1 MDKKKISLVSL
12 GHLSCDVNGGALPAV
27 LPFLRT
33 HYDLTYQATGGLM
46 FAYSCLS
53 SIIQP
58 LFGLM
63 ADRLSKPWLIPLG
76 VFLAGIGLAALGFM
90 SSYWAIFAAIGLS
103 GVGAALF
110 HPEGARFANKVSGQ
124 SKGTGMS
131 IFSIGGNAGFVIGP
145 LLATFFLSWF
155 GMPGMAIFGLLATV
169 TASILTLLIMRMA
182 APQAA
187 AAAQRTAQ
195 AAFGNTKSAT
205 NAPPATAPSGESV
218 DGDTAG
224 AADGANTEA
233 ASTADGA
240 AKNGE
245 GDEPQNNWREFS
257 KLTGAI
263 ITRSILFIGFNT
275 FIPLYWVNGFGQ
287 SKAAGAVALT
297 IFCTFGVMSNILGGV
312 LADRHGFRAIVRLGF
327 ALVTPTVLA
336 FSLMPGLYAA
346 YAMLPLLGF
355 VLYVPF
361 SSLVVLGQTYLARN
375 IGFASGVTLGLATS
389 LGGVFAPVLGW
400 VADNHGLP
408 RTFQCLALVALV
420 GTVFAFSLRKCEEKK
435 KPARG

>member
-33 HYDLTYQATGGLM
+33 HYGLSYQATGGLM

-63 ADRLSKPWLIPLG
+63 ADKLSKPWLIPLG
-76 VFLAGIGLAALGFM
+76 VFLAGVGLTAVGFM
-90 SSYWAIFAAIGLS
+90 SSYWAIFAAIGIS

-110 HPEGARFANKVSGQ
+110 HPEGARFANKVSGE

-131 IFSIGGNAGFVIGP
+131 IFSIGGNAGFVVGP
-145 LLATFFLSWF
+145 LLATFFLSMF

-169 TASILTLLIMRMA
+169 MASILLLLIMRMV
-182 APQAA
+182 APEAA
-187 AAAQRTAQ
+187 AAAQRTA
-195 AAFGNTKSAT
+195 
-205 NAPPATAPSGESV
+205 
-218 DGDTAG
+218 
-224 AADGANTEA
+224 EA
-233 ASTADGA
+233 AYGQPKGAENAQSAQTTDGKAKPGEDA
-240 AKNGE
+240 AL
-245 GDEPQNNWREFS
+245 PNNWREFS

-275 FIPLYWVNGFGQ
+275 FIPLYWVSGFGQ

-297 IFCTFGVMSNILGGV
+297 VFSTFGVMSNILGGV
-312 LADRHGFRAIVRLGF
+312 LADKYGFRAIVRLAF
-327 ALVTPTVLA
+327 ALVTPVVLA
-336 FSLMPGLYAA
+336 FSLMPNLYAA

-408 RTFQCLALVALV
+408 RTFQCLAVVALV
-420 GTVFAFSLRKCEEKK
+420 GTIFAFTLRKYEEKK
-435 KPARG
+435 KTGHSA

>member
-33 HYDLTYQATGGLM
+33 HYGLSYQATGGLM

-58 LFGLM
+58 IFGLM

-76 VFLAGIGLAALGFM
+76 VFLAGVGLTAVGFM
-90 SSYWAIFAAIGLS
+90 SSYWAIFAAIGVS

-110 HPEGARFANKVSGQ
+110 HPEGARFANKVSGE

-131 IFSIGGNAGFVIGP
+131 IFSIGGNAGFVVGP
-145 LLATFFLSWF
+145 LLATFFLSMF

-169 TASILTLLIMRMA
+169 MASILLLLIMRMV
-182 APQAA
+182 APEAA
-187 AAAQRTAQ
+187 AAAQRTAE
-195 AAFGNTKSAT
+195 AAYGQPKGAANAAGGKAKSD
-205 NAPPATAPSGESV
+205 E
-218 DGDTAG
+218 DTAL
-224 AADGANTEA
+224 
-233 ASTADGA
+233 
-240 AKNGE
+240 
-245 GDEPQNNWREFS
+245 PNNWREFS

-275 FIPLYWVNGFGQ
+275 FIPLYWVSGFGQ

-297 IFCTFGVMSNILGGV
+297 VFCTFGVLSNILGGV
-312 LADRHGFRAIVRLGF
+312 LADKYGFRAIVRLAF
-327 ALVTPTVLA
+327 ALVTPVVLA
-336 FSLMPGLYAA
+336 FSLMPNLYAA

-408 RTFQCLALVALV
+408 RTFQCLAAVALV
-420 GTVFAFSLRKCEEKK
+420 GTIFAFTLRKIEEKK
-435 KPARG
+435 KAGAAA

>member
-12 GHLSCDVNGGALPAV
+12 GHLSCDINGGALPAV
-27 LPFLRT
+27 LPFVRT
-33 HYDLTYQATGGLM
+33 HYGLTYQATGGLM

-58 LFGLM
+58 IFGLM

-76 VFLAGIGLAALGFM
+76 IFLAGLGLTAVGFM
-90 SSYWAIFAAIGLS
+90 SSYWAIFAAIGVS

-145 LLATFFLSWF
+145 LLATLFLSWF
-155 GMPGMAIFGLLATV
+155 GMPGMAVFGLLATV
-169 TASILTLLIMRMA
+169 TASILTLLIMRMV
-182 APQAA
+182 APEAA

-195 AAFGNTKSAT
+195 AAYGNTRKVTGMPPA
-205 NAPPATAPSGESV
+205 NAPSEVPGAVSGNMPGESAK
-218 DGDTAG
+218 DSDA
-224 AADGANTEA
+224 EA
-233 ASTADGA
+233 
-240 AKNGE
+240 
-245 GDEPQNNWREFS
+245 PQNNWHEFS

-297 IFCTFGVMSNILGGV
+297 IFSTFGVMSNILGGV
-312 LADRHGFRAIVRLGF
+312 LADKYGFRAIVRMGF
-327 ALVTPTVLA
+327 ALVTPVVLA
-336 FSLMPGLYAA
+336 FSLMPNLYAA
-346 YAMLPLLGF
+346 YAVLPLLGF

-420 GTVFAFSLRKCEEKK
+420 GTVFAFSLRKYEEKK
-435 KPARG
+435 KSAKA

>member
-12 GHLSCDVNGGALPAV
+12 GHLSCDINGGALPAV

-33 HYDLTYQATGGLM
+33 HYGLTYQATGGLM

-58 LFGLM
+58 IFGLM

-76 VFLAGIGLAALGFM
+76 ILLAGLGLTAVGFM
-90 SSYWAIFAAIGLS
+90 SSYWAIFAAIGVS

-131 IFSIGGNAGFVIGP
+131 IFSIGGNAGFVVGP

-169 TASILTLLIMRMA
+169 TASILTLLIMRMV
-182 APQAA
+182 APEAT

-195 AAFGNTKSAT
+195 AAYGNTPVATGTPSADV
-205 NAPPATAPSGESV
+205 PAAVSG
-218 DGDTAG
+218 
-224 AADGANTEA
+224 DGAKD
-233 ASTADGA
+233 SDADA
-240 AKNGE
+240 PK
-245 GDEPQNNWREFS
+245 NNWREFS

-297 IFCTFGVMSNILGGV
+297 IFSTFGVMSNILGGV
-312 LADRHGFRAIVRLGF
+312 LADKYGFRAIVRLGF
-327 ALVTPTVLA
+327 ALVTPVVLA
-336 FSLMPGLYAA
+336 FSLMPSLYAA

-408 RTFQCLALVALV
+408 RTFQCLALAALV
-420 GTVFAFSLRKCEEKK
+420 GTLFAFSLRKYEAKK
-435 KPARG
+435 KPAKA

>member
-12 GHLSCDVNGGALPAV
+12 GHLSCDVNGGALPAI

-33 HYDLTYQATGGLM
+33 HYGLTYQATGGLM

-76 VFLAGIGLAALGFM
+76 VFLAGMGLAAVGFM

-110 HPEGARFANKVSGQ
+110 HPEGARFANKVSGK

-145 LLATFFLSWF
+145 LLATFFLSWL
-155 GMPGMAIFGLLATV
+155 GMPGTFIFGLLATV
-169 TASILTLLIMRMA
+169 MASILLLLIMRMV
-182 APQAA
+182 APEAA
-187 AAAQRTAQ
+187 AAAQRTAE
-195 AAFGNTKSAT
+195 AAYGTQQ
-205 NAPPATAPSGESV
+205 
-218 DGDTAG
+218 AG
-224 AADGANTEA
+224 AQGKGVQARRGGMPVADAGTEEA
-233 ASTADGA
+233 
-240 AKNGE
+240 
-245 GDEPQNNWREFS
+245 PQNNWHEFS

-263 ITRSILFIGFNT
+263 IARSVLFVGFNT

-287 SKAAGAVALT
+287 SKTAGAIALT
-297 IFCTFGVMSNILGGV
+297 IFCTFGVASNILGGV
-312 LADRHGFRAIVRLGF
+312 LADRHGFRAIVRMGF
-327 ALVTPTVLA
+327 ALMTPAVLA
-336 FSLMPGLYAA
+336 FGLLPNLYAA
-346 YAMLPLLGF
+346 YALLPLLGF
-355 VLYVPF
+355 VLYAPF

-389 LGGVFAPVLGW
+389 LGGVFAPLLGW
-400 VADNHGLP
+400 IADNHGLP
-408 RTFQCLALVALV
+408 RTFQCLAVVAFI
-420 GTVFAFSLRKCEEKK
+420 GTVFAFALREYTAKT
-435 KPARG
+435 PARA

>member
-12 GHLSCDVNGGALPAV
+12 GHLSCDVNGGALPAI

-33 HYDLTYQATGGLM
+33 HYGLTYQATGGLM

-76 VFLAGIGLAALGFM
+76 VFLAGIGLAAVGFM

-155 GMPGMAIFGLLATV
+155 GMPGTAVFGLLATV
-169 TASILTLLIMRMA
+169 MASILTLLIMRMV
-182 APQAA
+182 APEAA

-195 AAFGNTKSAT
+195 AAYGNSNSAT
-205 NAPPATAPSGESV
+205 GMPSAMLPADEAAARSGEAPAKEFA
-218 DGDTAG
+218 AG
-224 AADGANTEA
+224 AADGAA
-233 ASTADGA
+233 LDVKDDASDVL
-240 AKNGE
+240 K
-245 GDEPQNNWREFS
+245 NNWREFS

-263 ITRSILFIGFNT
+263 IARSILFIGFNT

-287 SKAAGAVALT
+287 SRAAGAVALT
-297 IFCTFGVMSNILGGV
+297 VFCTFGVMSNILGGV
-312 LADRHGFRAIVRLGF
+312 LADRYGFRAIVRLGF
-327 ALVTPTVLA
+327 ALVTPVVLA
-336 FSLMPGLYAA
+336 FSLMPSLYAA

-355 VLYVPF
+355 VLYAPF

-420 GTVFAFSLRKCEEKK
+420 GTVFAFSLRKYEEKK
-435 KPARG
+435 KPAKA

>member
-33 HYDLTYQATGGLM
+33 HYGLTYQATGGLM

-76 VFLAGIGLAALGFM
+76 VFLAGIGLTAVGFM
-90 SSYWAIFAAIGLS
+90 SSYWAIFAAIGVS

-110 HPEGARFANKVSGQ
+110 HPEGARFANKVSGD

-131 IFSIGGNAGFVIGP
+131 IFSIGGNAGFVVGP
-145 LLATFFLSWF
+145 LLATFFLSMF

-169 TASILTLLIMRMA
+169 MASILLLLIMRMV
-182 APQAA
+182 APEAA
-187 AAAQRTAQ
+187 AAAQRTAE
-195 AAFGNTKSAT
+195 AAYGQPKGAANAAGGKAT
-205 NAPPATAPSGESV
+205 SGE
-218 DGDTAG
+218 D
-224 AADGANTEA
+224 AAL
-233 ASTADGA
+233 
-240 AKNGE
+240 
-245 GDEPQNNWREFS
+245 QNDWHEFS

-275 FIPLYWVNGFGQ
+275 FIPLYWVSGFGQ

-297 IFCTFGVMSNILGGV
+297 VFCTFGVLSNILGGV
-312 LADRHGFRAIVRLGF
+312 LADKYGFRAIVRLAF
-327 ALVTPTVLA
+327 ALVTPVVLA
-336 FSLMPGLYAA
+336 FSLMPNLYAA

-408 RTFQCLALVALV
+408 RTFQCLAVVALV
-420 GTVFAFSLRKCEEKK
+420 GSIFAFTLRKTEEKK
-435 KPARG
+435 KSGAAA

>member
-33 HYDLTYQATGGLM
+33 HYGLSYQATGGLM

-63 ADRLSKPWLIPLG
+63 ADKLSKPWLIPLG
-76 VFLAGIGLAALGFM
+76 VLLAGVGLTAVGFM
-90 SSYWAIFAAIGLS
+90 SSYWAIFAAIGVS

-110 HPEGARFANKVSGQ
+110 HPEGARFANKVSGE

-131 IFSIGGNAGFVIGP
+131 IFSIGGNAGFVVGP
-145 LLATFFLSWF
+145 LLATFFLSMF

-169 TASILTLLIMRMA
+169 MASILLLLIMRMV
-182 APQAA
+182 APEAA
-187 AAAQRTAQ
+187 AAAQRTA
-195 AAFGNTKSAT
+195 
-205 NAPPATAPSGESV
+205 
-218 DGDTAG
+218 
-224 AADGANTEA
+224 EA
-233 ASTADGA
+233 AYGQPKGAKDAQPAQTTDGKAKPGEDA
-240 AKNGE
+240 AL
-245 GDEPQNNWREFS
+245 PNNWREFS

-275 FIPLYWVNGFGQ
+275 FIPLYWVSGFGQ

-297 IFCTFGVMSNILGGV
+297 VFCTFGVMSNILGGV
-312 LADRHGFRAIVRLGF
+312 LADKYGFRAIVRLAF
-327 ALVTPTVLA
+327 ALVTPVVLA
-336 FSLMPGLYAA
+336 FSLMPNLYAA

-400 VADNHGLP
+400 VADNYGLP
-408 RTFQCLALVALV
+408 RTFQCLAVVALV
-420 GTVFAFSLRKCEEKK
+420 GAIFAFTLRKTEEKK
-435 KPARG
+435 KARTAA

>member
-12 GHLSCDVNGGALPAV
+12 GHLSCDVNGGALPAI

-33 HYDLTYQATGGLM
+33 HYGLTYQATGGLM

-76 VFLAGIGLAALGFM
+76 VFLAGMGLAAVGFM

-110 HPEGARFANKVSGQ
+110 HPEGARFANKVSGK

-145 LLATFFLSWF
+145 LLATFFLSWL
-155 GMPGMAIFGLLATV
+155 GMPGTFIFGLLATV
-169 TASILTLLIMRMA
+169 MASILLLLIMRMV
-182 APQAA
+182 APEAA
-187 AAAQRTAQ
+187 AAAQRTATAAYGAQQ
-195 AAFGNTKSAT
+195 AGTQGKDASGQPGGAT
-205 NAPPATAPSGESV
+205 PDAEGGE
-218 DGDTAG
+218 A
-224 AADGANTEA
+224 
-233 ASTADGA
+233 
-240 AKNGE
+240 
-245 GDEPQNNWREFS
+245 PQNNWHEFS

-263 ITRSILFIGFNT
+263 IARSILFVGFNT

-287 SKAAGAVALT
+287 SKTAGAVALT
-297 IFCTFGVMSNILGGV
+297 IFCTFGVASNILGGV
-312 LADRHGFRAIVRLGF
+312 LADRHGFRVIVRLGF
-327 ALVTPTVLA
+327 ALMTPAVLA
-336 FSLMPGLYAA
+336 FGLLPNLYAA
-346 YAMLPLLGF
+346 YALLPLLGF
-355 VLYVPF
+355 VLYAPF

-375 IGFASGVTLGLATS
+375 IGFASGITLGLATS
-389 LGGVFAPVLGW
+389 LGGIFAPLLGW
-400 VADNHGLP
+400 IADNHGLP
-408 RTFQCLALVALV
+408 RTFQCLAVVALI
-420 GTVFAFSLRKCEEKK
+420 GTVFAFALREHAAKA
-435 KPARG
+435 PAKTARA

>member
-12 GHLSCDVNGGALPAV
+12 GHLSCDVNGGALPAI

-33 HYDLTYQATGGLM
+33 HYGLTYQATGGLM

-76 VFLAGIGLAALGFM
+76 VFLAGMGLAAVGFM

-110 HPEGARFANKVSGQ
+110 HPEGARFANKVSGK

-145 LLATFFLSWF
+145 LLATFFLSWL
-155 GMPGMAIFGLLATV
+155 GMPGTFIFGLLATV
-169 TASILTLLIMRMA
+169 MATILLLLIMRMV
-182 APQAA
+182 APEAA
-187 AAAQRTAQ
+187 AAAQRTAAAAYGAQQ
-195 AAFGNTKSAT
+195 AGTQGKDA
-205 NAPPATAPSGESV
+205 SGQPGGTTPDAE
-218 DGDTAG
+218 GG
-224 AADGANTEA
+224 EA
-233 ASTADGA
+233 
-240 AKNGE
+240 
-245 GDEPQNNWREFS
+245 PQNNWHEFS

-263 ITRSILFIGFNT
+263 IARSILFVGFNT

-287 SKAAGAVALT
+287 SKTAGAVALT
-297 IFCTFGVMSNILGGV
+297 IFCTFGVASNILGGV
-312 LADRHGFRAIVRLGF
+312 LADRHGFRVIVRLGF
-327 ALVTPTVLA
+327 ALMTPAVLA
-336 FSLMPGLYAA
+336 FGLLPNLYAA
-346 YAMLPLLGF
+346 YALLPLLGF
-355 VLYVPF
+355 VLYAPF

-375 IGFASGVTLGLATS
+375 IGFASGITLGLATS
-389 LGGVFAPVLGW
+389 LGGIFAPLLGW
-400 VADNHGLP
+400 IADNHGLP
-408 RTFQCLALVALV
+408 RTFQCLAVVALI
-420 GTVFAFSLRKCEEKK
+420 GTVFAFALREHAAKA
-435 KPARG
+435 PAKTARA

>member
-12 GHLSCDVNGGALPAV
+12 GHLSCDVNGGALPAI

-33 HYDLTYQATGGLM
+33 HYGLTYQATGGLM

-76 VFLAGIGLAALGFM
+76 VFLAGMGLAAVGFM

-110 HPEGARFANKVSGQ
+110 HPEGARFANKVSGK

-145 LLATFFLSWF
+145 LLATFFLSWL
-155 GMPGMAIFGLLATV
+155 GMPGTFIFGLLATV
-169 TASILTLLIMRMA
+169 MASILLLLIMRMV
-182 APQAA
+182 APEAA
-187 AAAQRTAQ
+187 AAAQRTATAAYGAPQ
-195 AAFGNTKSAT
+195 AGTQGKDT
-205 NAPPATAPSGESV
+205 SGQPGGTTPDAE
-218 DGDTAG
+218 GG
-224 AADGANTEA
+224 EA
-233 ASTADGA
+233 
-240 AKNGE
+240 
-245 GDEPQNNWREFS
+245 PQNNWHEFS

-263 ITRSILFIGFNT
+263 IARSILFVGFNT

-287 SKAAGAVALT
+287 SKTAGAVALT
-297 IFCTFGVMSNILGGV
+297 IFCTFGVASNILGGV
-312 LADRHGFRAIVRLGF
+312 LADRHGFRVIVRLGF
-327 ALVTPTVLA
+327 ALMTPAVLA
-336 FSLMPGLYAA
+336 FGLLPNLYAA
-346 YAMLPLLGF
+346 YALLPLLGF
-355 VLYVPF
+355 VLYAPF

-375 IGFASGVTLGLATS
+375 IGFASGITLGLATS
-389 LGGVFAPVLGW
+389 LGGIFAPLLGW
-400 VADNHGLP
+400 IADNHGLP
-408 RTFQCLALVALV
+408 RTFQCLAVVALI
-420 GTVFAFSLRKCEEKK
+420 GTVFAFALREHAAKA
-435 KPARG
+435 PAKTARA

>member
-33 HYDLTYQATGGLM
+33 HYGLTYQATGGLM

-58 LFGLM
+58 IFGLM

-76 VFLAGIGLAALGFM
+76 VFLAGLGLTAVGFM
-90 SSYWAIFAAIGLS
+90 SSYWAIFAAIGVS

-169 TASILTLLIMRMA
+169 TASILTLLIMRMV
-182 APQAA
+182 APEAA

-195 AAFGNTKSAT
+195 AAYGNTPGAT
-205 NAPPATAPSGESV
+205 GTPPADVSAEVPG
-218 DGDTAG
+218 DGVKNND
-224 AADGANTEA
+224 ADA
-233 ASTADGA
+233 
-240 AKNGE
+240 
-245 GDEPQNNWREFS
+245 PQNNWREFS

-297 IFCTFGVMSNILGGV
+297 IFSTFGVMSNILGGV
-312 LADRHGFRAIVRLGF
+312 LADKYGFRAIVRLGF
-327 ALVTPTVLA
+327 ALVTPVVLA
-336 FSLMPGLYAA
+336 FSLMPNLYAA

-408 RTFQCLALVALV
+408 RTFQCLALVALA
-420 GTVFAFSLRKCEEKK
+420 GTVFAFSLRKYEEKK
-435 KPARG
+435 KTAKA

>member
-33 HYDLTYQATGGLM
+33 HYGLSYQATGGLM

-63 ADRLSKPWLIPLG
+63 ADKLSKPWLIPLG
-76 VFLAGIGLAALGFM
+76 VFLAGVGLTAVGFM
-90 SSYWAIFAAIGLS
+90 SSYWAIFAAIGVS

-110 HPEGARFANKVSGQ
+110 HPEGARFANKVSGE

-131 IFSIGGNAGFVIGP
+131 IFSIGGNAGFVVGP
-145 LLATFFLSWF
+145 LLATFFLSMF

-169 TASILTLLIMRMA
+169 MASILLLLIMRMV
-182 APQAA
+182 APEAA
-187 AAAQRTAQ
+187 AAAQRTAE
-195 AAFGNTKSAT
+195 AAYGQPKGAENAQSAQT
-205 NAPPATAPSGESV
+205 TDGKAKPAE
-218 DGDTAG
+218 DTAL
-224 AADGANTEA
+224 
-233 ASTADGA
+233 
-240 AKNGE
+240 
-245 GDEPQNNWREFS
+245 PNNWREFS

-275 FIPLYWVNGFGQ
+275 FIPLYWVSGFGQ

-297 IFCTFGVMSNILGGV
+297 VFSTFGVMSNILGGV
-312 LADRHGFRAIVRLGF
+312 LADKYGFRAIVRLAF
-327 ALVTPTVLA
+327 ALVTPVVLA
-336 FSLMPGLYAA
+336 FSLMPNLYAA

-408 RTFQCLALVALV
+408 RTFQCLAVVALV
-420 GTVFAFSLRKCEEKK
+420 GTIFAFTLRKYEEKK
-435 KPARG
+435 KTGHSS

>member
-33 HYDLTYQATGGLM
+33 HYGLTYQATGGLM

-58 LFGLM
+58 IFGLM

-76 VFLAGIGLAALGFM
+76 VFLAGLGLTAVGFM
-90 SSYWAIFAAIGLS
+90 SSYWAIFAAIGVS

-169 TASILTLLIMRMA
+169 TASILTLLIMRMV
-182 APQAA
+182 APEAA

-195 AAFGNTKSAT
+195 AAYGNTPGATGTPHADVSAEV
-205 NAPPATAPSGESV
+205 PG
-218 DGDTAG
+218 DGVKNND
-224 AADGANTEA
+224 ADA
-233 ASTADGA
+233 
-240 AKNGE
+240 
-245 GDEPQNNWREFS
+245 PQNNWREFS

-297 IFCTFGVMSNILGGV
+297 IFSTFGVMSNILGGV
-312 LADRHGFRAIVRLGF
+312 LADKYGFRAIVRLGF
-327 ALVTPTVLA
+327 ALVTPVVLA
-336 FSLMPGLYAA
+336 FSLMPNLYAA

-408 RTFQCLALVALV
+408 RTFQCLALVALA
-420 GTVFAFSLRKCEEKK
+420 GTVFAFSLRKYEEKK
-435 KPARG
+435 KAAKA

>member
-12 GHLSCDVNGGALPAV
+12 GHLSCDVNSGALPAA

-33 HYDLTYQATGGLM
+33 HYGLTYQATGGLM
-46 FAYSCLS
+46 FAYSCFS

-76 VFLAGIGLAALGFM
+76 VFLAGIGLTAVGFM
-90 SSYWAIFAAIGLS
+90 SSYWAIFAAIGVS

-110 HPEGARFANKVSGQ
+110 HPEGARFANKVSGE

-131 IFSIGGNAGFVIGP
+131 IFSIGGNAGFVVGP
-145 LLATFFLSWF
+145 LLATFFLSMF

-169 TASILTLLIMRMA
+169 MASILLLLIMRMV
-182 APQAA
+182 APEAA

-195 AAFGNTKSAT
+195 AAYGQPKDVEKAQ
-205 NAPPATAPSGESV
+205 PA
-218 DGDTAG
+218 
-224 AADGANTEA
+224 EA
-233 ASTADGA
+233 AGSTEKPADDA
-240 AKNGE
+240 AL
-245 GDEPQNNWREFS
+245 QNNWREFS

-263 ITRSILFIGFNT
+263 ITRSVLFVGFNT
-275 FIPLYWVNGFGQ
+275 FIPLYWVSSFGQ
-287 SKAAGAVALT
+287 SKAAAAVALT
-297 IFCTFGVMSNILGGV
+297 IFCTFGVLSNILGGV
-312 LADRHGFRAIVRLGF
+312 LADKYGFRAIVRLAF
-327 ALVTPTVLA
+327 ALVTPVVLA
-336 FSLMPGLYAA
+336 FSLMPNLYAA

-361 SSLVVLGQTYLARN
+361 SSLVVLGQTYLAKN

-408 RTFQCLALVALV
+408 RTFQCLVVVALV
-420 GTVFAFSLRKCEEKK
+420 GTIFAFTLRKYEEGKK
-435 KPARG
+435 TGKKA

>member
-33 HYDLTYQATGGLM
+33 HYGLTYQATGGLM

-58 LFGLM
+58 IFCLM

-76 VFLAGIGLAALGFM
+76 VFLAGLGLTAVGFM
-90 SSYWAIFAAIGLS
+90 SSYWAIFAAIGVR

-169 TASILTLLIMRMA
+169 TASILTLLIMRMV
-182 APQAA
+182 APEAA

-195 AAFGNTKSAT
+195 AAYGNTPGAT
-205 NAPPATAPSGESV
+205 GTPPADVSAEVSG
-218 DGDTAG
+218 DGVKNND
-224 AADGANTEA
+224 ADA
-233 ASTADGA
+233 
-240 AKNGE
+240 
-245 GDEPQNNWREFS
+245 PQNNWREFS

-297 IFCTFGVMSNILGGV
+297 IFSTFGVMSNILGGV
-312 LADRHGFRAIVRLGF
+312 LADKYGFRAIVRLGF
-327 ALVTPTVLA
+327 ALVTPVVLA
-336 FSLMPGLYAA
+336 FSLMPNLYAA

-408 RTFQCLALVALV
+408 RTFQCLALVALA
-420 GTVFAFSLRKCEEKK
+420 GTVFAFSLRKYEEKK
-435 KPARG
+435 KAAKA

>member
-12 GHLSCDVNGGALPAV
+12 GHLSCDVNGGALPAI

-33 HYDLTYQATGGLM
+33 HYGLTYQATGGLM

-76 VFLAGIGLAALGFM
+76 VFLAGMGLAAVGFM

-110 HPEGARFANKVSGQ
+110 HPEGARFANKVSGK

-145 LLATFFLSWF
+145 LLATFFLSWL
-155 GMPGMAIFGLLATV
+155 GMPGTFIFGLLATV
-169 TASILTLLIMRMA
+169 MASILLLLIMRMV
-182 APQAA
+182 APEAA
-187 AAAQRTAQ
+187 AAAQRTAAAAYGAQQ
-195 AAFGNTKSAT
+195 AGTQGKDA
-205 NAPPATAPSGESV
+205 SGQPGGTTPDAE
-218 DGDTAG
+218 GG
-224 AADGANTEA
+224 EA
-233 ASTADGA
+233 
-240 AKNGE
+240 
-245 GDEPQNNWREFS
+245 PQNNWHEFS

-263 ITRSILFIGFNT
+263 IARSILFVGFNT

-287 SKAAGAVALT
+287 SKTAGAVALT
-297 IFCTFGVMSNILGGV
+297 IFCTFGVASNILGGV
-312 LADRHGFRAIVRLGF
+312 LADRHGFRVIVRLGF
-327 ALVTPTVLA
+327 ALMTPAVLA
-336 FSLMPGLYAA
+336 FGLLPNLYAA
-346 YAMLPLLGF
+346 YALLPLLGF
-355 VLYVPF
+355 VLYAPF

-375 IGFASGVTLGLATS
+375 IGFASGITLGLATS
-389 LGGVFAPVLGW
+389 LGGIFAPLLGW
-400 VADNHGLP
+400 IADNHGLP
-408 RTFQCLALVALV
+408 RTFQCLAVVALI
-420 GTVFAFSLRKCEEKK
+420 GTVFAFALREHAAKA
-435 KPARG
+435 PAKTARA

>member
-33 HYDLTYQATGGLM
+33 HYGLSYQATGGLM

-76 VFLAGIGLAALGFM
+76 VFLAGIGLTAVGFM
-90 SSYWAIFAAIGLS
+90 SSYWAIFAAIGVS

-110 HPEGARFANKVSGQ
+110 HPEGARFANKVSGD

-131 IFSIGGNAGFVIGP
+131 ILSIGGNAGFVVGP
-145 LLATFFLSWF
+145 LLATFFLTMF
-155 GMPGMAIFGLLATV
+155 GMPGMAIFGLLGTV
-169 TASILTLLIMRMA
+169 MASILLLLIMRMV
-182 APQAA
+182 APEAA
-187 AAAQRTAQ
+187 AAAQRTAE
-195 AAFGNTKSAT
+195 AAYGQPK
-205 NAPPATAPSGESV
+205 NAANVAGDKANSGE
-218 DGDTAG
+218 D
-224 AADGANTEA
+224 AAL
-233 ASTADGA
+233 
-240 AKNGE
+240 
-245 GDEPQNNWREFS
+245 QNNWHEFS

-275 FIPLYWVNGFGQ
+275 FIPLYWVSGFGQ

-297 IFCTFGVMSNILGGV
+297 VFCTFGVLSNILGGV
-312 LADRHGFRAIVRLGF
+312 LADKYGFRAIVRLAF
-327 ALVTPTVLA
+327 ALVTPVVLA
-336 FSLMPGLYAA
+336 FSLMPNLYAA

-400 VADNHGLP
+400 IADNYGLP

-420 GTVFAFSLRKCEEKK
+420 GTIFAFTLRKTEEKK
-435 KPARG
+435 KAGKTA

>member
-33 HYDLTYQATGGLM
+33 HYGLSYQATGGLM

-76 VFLAGIGLAALGFM
+76 VFLAGIGLTAVGFM
-90 SSYWAIFAAIGLS
+90 SSYWAIFAAIGVS

-110 HPEGARFANKVSGQ
+110 HPEGARFANKVSGD

-131 IFSIGGNAGFVIGP
+131 IFSIGGNAGFVVGP
-145 LLATFFLSWF
+145 LLATFFLSMF

-169 TASILTLLIMRMA
+169 MASILLLLIMRMV
-182 APQAA
+182 APEAA
-187 AAAQRTAQ
+187 AAAQRTAE
-195 AAFGNTKSAT
+195 AAYGQPKGAANAAGGKAT
-205 NAPPATAPSGESV
+205 SGEDV
-218 DGDTAG
+218 AL
-224 AADGANTEA
+224 
-233 ASTADGA
+233 
-240 AKNGE
+240 
-245 GDEPQNNWREFS
+245 QNDWHEFS

-275 FIPLYWVNGFGQ
+275 FIPLYWVSGFGQ
-287 SKAAGAVALT
+287 SKAAGAIALT
-297 IFCTFGVMSNILGGV
+297 VFCTFGVLSNILGGV
-312 LADRHGFRAIVRLGF
+312 LADKYGFRAIVRLAF
-327 ALVTPTVLA
+327 ALVTPVVLA
-336 FSLMPGLYAA
+336 FSLMPNLYAA

-408 RTFQCLALVALV
+408 RTFQCLAVVALV
-420 GTVFAFSLRKCEEKK
+420 GSIFAFTLRKTEEKK
-435 KPARG
+435 KSGAAA

>member
-12 GHLSCDVNGGALPAV
+12 GHLSCDVNGGALPAI

-33 HYDLTYQATGGLM
+33 HYGLTYQATGGLM

-76 VFLAGIGLAALGFM
+76 VFLAGMGLAAVGFM

-110 HPEGARFANKVSGQ
+110 HPEGARFANKVSGK

-145 LLATFFLSWF
+145 LLATFFLSWL
-155 GMPGMAIFGLLATV
+155 GMPGTFIFGLLATV
-169 TASILTLLIMRMA
+169 MASILLLLIMRMV
-182 APQAA
+182 APEAA
-187 AAAQRTAQ
+187 AAVQRTAE
-195 AAFGNTKSAT
+195 AAYGTQQ
-205 NAPPATAPSGESV
+205 
-218 DGDTAG
+218 AG
-224 AADGANTEA
+224 AQGKGVQVRRGGMPVADAGTEEA
-233 ASTADGA
+233 
-240 AKNGE
+240 
-245 GDEPQNNWREFS
+245 PQNNWHEFS

-263 ITRSILFIGFNT
+263 IARSVLFVGFNT

-287 SKAAGAVALT
+287 SKTAGAIALT
-297 IFCTFGVMSNILGGV
+297 IFCTFGVASNILGGV
-312 LADRHGFRAIVRLGF
+312 LADRHGFRAIVRMGF
-327 ALVTPTVLA
+327 ALMTPAVLA
-336 FSLMPGLYAA
+336 FGLLPILYAA
-346 YAMLPLLGF
+346 YALLPLLGF
-355 VLYVPF
+355 VLYAPF

-389 LGGVFAPVLGW
+389 LGGVFAPLLGW
-400 VADNHGLP
+400 IADNHGLP
-408 RTFQCLALVALV
+408 RTFQCLAVVAFI
-420 GTVFAFSLRKCEEKK
+420 GTVFAFALREYTAKT
-435 KPARG
+435 PARA

>member
-12 GHLSCDVNGGALPAV
+12 GHLSCDVNGGALPAI

-33 HYDLTYQATGGLM
+33 HYGLTYQATGGLM

-76 VFLAGIGLAALGFM
+76 VFLAGMGLAAVGFM

-110 HPEGARFANKVSGQ
+110 HPEGARFANKVSGK

-145 LLATFFLSWF
+145 LLATFFLSWL
-155 GMPGMAIFGLLATV
+155 GMPGTFIFGLLATV
-169 TASILTLLIMRMA
+169 MASILLLLIMRMV
-182 APQAA
+182 APEAA
-187 AAAQRTAQ
+187 AAAQRTATAAYGAPQ
-195 AAFGNTKSAT
+195 AGTQGKDA
-205 NAPPATAPSGESV
+205 SGQPGGTTPDAE
-218 DGDTAG
+218 GG
-224 AADGANTEA
+224 EA
-233 ASTADGA
+233 
-240 AKNGE
+240 
-245 GDEPQNNWREFS
+245 PQNNWHEFS

-263 ITRSILFIGFNT
+263 IARSILFVGFNT

-287 SKAAGAVALT
+287 SKTAGAVALT
-297 IFCTFGVMSNILGGV
+297 IFCTFGVASNILGGV
-312 LADRHGFRAIVRLGF
+312 LADRHGFRVIVRLGF
-327 ALVTPTVLA
+327 ALMTPAVLA
-336 FSLMPGLYAA
+336 FGLLPNLYAA
-346 YAMLPLLGF
+346 YALLPLLGF
-355 VLYVPF
+355 VLYAPF

-375 IGFASGVTLGLATS
+375 IGFASGITLGLATS
-389 LGGVFAPVLGW
+389 LGGVFAPLLGW
-400 VADNHGLP
+400 IADNHGLP
-408 RTFQCLALVALV
+408 RTFQCLAVVALI
-420 GTVFAFSLRKCEEKK
+420 GTVFAFALRDHMAKV
-435 KPARG
+435 PARAARR

>member
-12 GHLSCDVNGGALPAV
+12 GHLSCDVNSGALPAA

-33 HYDLTYQATGGLM
+33 HYGLTYQATGGLM
-46 FAYSCLS
+46 FAYSCFS

-76 VFLAGIGLAALGFM
+76 VFLAGIGLTAVGFM
-90 SSYWAIFAAIGLS
+90 SSYWAIFAAIGVS

-110 HPEGARFANKVSGQ
+110 HPEGARFANKVSGE

-131 IFSIGGNAGFVIGP
+131 IFSIGGNAGFVVGP
-145 LLATFFLSWF
+145 LLATFFLSMF

-169 TASILTLLIMRMA
+169 MASILLLLIMRMV
-182 APQAA
+182 APEAA

-195 AAFGNTKSAT
+195 AAYGQPKDVEKAQ
-205 NAPPATAPSGESV
+205 PA
-218 DGDTAG
+218 
-224 AADGANTEA
+224 EA
-233 ASTADGA
+233 AGSTGKPGEDA
-240 AKNGE
+240 AL
-245 GDEPQNNWREFS
+245 QNNWREFS

-263 ITRSILFIGFNT
+263 ITRSVLFVGFNT
-275 FIPLYWVNGFGQ
+275 FIPLYWVSSFGQ
-287 SKAAGAVALT
+287 SKAAAAVALT
-297 IFCTFGVMSNILGGV
+297 IFCTFGVLSNILGGV
-312 LADRHGFRAIVRLGF
+312 LADKYGFRAIVRLAF
-327 ALVTPTVLA
+327 ALVTPVVLA
-336 FSLMPGLYAA
+336 FSLMPNLYAA

-361 SSLVVLGQTYLARN
+361 SSLVVLGQTYLAKN

-408 RTFQCLALVALV
+408 RTFQCLVVVALV
-420 GTVFAFSLRKCEEKK
+420 GTIFAFTLRKYEEGKK
-435 KPARG
+435 VGKTA

>member
-12 GHLSCDVNGGALPAV
+12 GHLSCDVNGGALPAI

-33 HYDLTYQATGGLM
+33 HYGLTYQATGGLM

-76 VFLAGIGLAALGFM
+76 VFLAGMGLAAVGFM

-110 HPEGARFANKVSGQ
+110 HPEGARFANKVSGK

-145 LLATFFLSWF
+145 LLATFFLSWL
-155 GMPGMAIFGLLATV
+155 GMPGTFIFGLLATV
-169 TASILTLLIMRMA
+169 MASILLLLIMRMV
-182 APQAA
+182 APEAA
-187 AAAQRTAQ
+187 AAAQRTATAAYGAPQ
-195 AAFGNTKSAT
+195 AGTQGKDASGQPGGAT
-205 NAPPATAPSGESV
+205 PDAEGGE
-218 DGDTAG
+218 A
-224 AADGANTEA
+224 
-233 ASTADGA
+233 
-240 AKNGE
+240 
-245 GDEPQNNWREFS
+245 PQNNWHEFS

-263 ITRSILFIGFNT
+263 IARSILFVGFNT

-287 SKAAGAVALT
+287 SKTAGAVALT
-297 IFCTFGVMSNILGGV
+297 IFCTFGVASNILGGV
-312 LADRHGFRAIVRLGF
+312 LADRHGFRVIVRLGF
-327 ALVTPTVLA
+327 ALMTPAVLA
-336 FSLMPGLYAA
+336 FGLLPNLYAA
-346 YAMLPLLGF
+346 YALLPLLGF
-355 VLYVPF
+355 VLYAPF

-375 IGFASGVTLGLATS
+375 IGFASGITLGLATS
-389 LGGVFAPVLGW
+389 LGGVFAPLLGW
-400 VADNHGLP
+400 IADNHGLP
-408 RTFQCLALVALV
+408 RTFQCLAVVALI
-420 GTVFAFSLRKCEEKK
+420 GTVFAFALREHAAKA
-435 KPARG
+435 PAKTARA

>member
-12 GHLSCDVNGGALPAV
+12 GHLSCDINGGALPAV

-33 HYDLTYQATGGLM
+33 HYGLTYQATGGLM

-58 LFGLM
+58 IFGLM

-76 VFLAGIGLAALGFM
+76 VFLAGLGLTAVGFM
-90 SSYWAIFAAIGLS
+90 SSYWAIFAAIGVS

-131 IFSIGGNAGFVIGP
+131 IFSIGGNAGFVLGP

-169 TASILTLLIMRMA
+169 TASILTLLIMRMV
-182 APQAA
+182 APEAA

-195 AAFGNTKSAT
+195 AAYGNTPGAMGT
-205 NAPPATAPSGESV
+205 PPADASAEVQGEVSG
-218 DGDTAG
+218 
-224 AADGANTEA
+224 DGAKTNDTDA
-233 ASTADGA
+233 
-240 AKNGE
+240 
-245 GDEPQNNWREFS
+245 PQNNWREFS

-287 SKAAGAVALT
+287 SKAAGAIALT
-297 IFCTFGVMSNILGGV
+297 IFSTFGVMSNILGGV
-312 LADRHGFRAIVRLGF
+312 LADKYGFRAIVRLGF
-327 ALVTPTVLA
+327 ALVTPVVLA

-420 GTVFAFSLRKCEEKK
+420 GTVFAYSLRKYEEKK
-435 KPARG
+435 KPAKA

>member
-12 GHLSCDVNGGALPAV
+12 GHLSCDVNGGALPAI

-33 HYDLTYQATGGLM
+33 HYGLTYQATGGLM

-76 VFLAGIGLAALGFM
+76 GVLAGMGLAAVGFM

-110 HPEGARFANKVSGQ
+110 HPEGARFANKVSGK

-145 LLATFFLSWF
+145 LLATFFLSWL
-155 GMPGMAIFGLLATV
+155 GMPGTFIFGLLATV
-169 TASILTLLIMRMA
+169 MASILLLLIMRMV
-182 APQAA
+182 APEAA
-187 AAAQRTAQ
+187 AAAQRTAE
-195 AAFGNTKSAT
+195 AAYGTQQ
-205 NAPPATAPSGESV
+205 
-218 DGDTAG
+218 AG
-224 AADGANTEA
+224 AQGKGVQAHRGGMPVADAGTEEA
-233 ASTADGA
+233 
-240 AKNGE
+240 
-245 GDEPQNNWREFS
+245 PQNNWHEFS

-263 ITRSILFIGFNT
+263 IARSVLFVGFNT
-275 FIPLYWVNGFGQ
+275 FIPLYWINGFGQ
-287 SKAAGAVALT
+287 SKTAGAIALT
-297 IFCTFGVMSNILGGV
+297 IFCTFGVASNILGGV
-312 LADRHGFRAIVRLGF
+312 LADRHGFRAIVRMGF
-327 ALVTPTVLA
+327 ALMTPAVLA
-336 FSLMPGLYAA
+336 FGLLPNLYAA
-346 YAMLPLLGF
+346 YALLPLLGF
-355 VLYVPF
+355 VLYAPF

-389 LGGVFAPVLGW
+389 LGGVFAPLLGW
-400 VADNHGLP
+400 IADNHGLP
-408 RTFQCLALVALV
+408 RTFQCLAVVAFI
-420 GTVFAFSLRKCEEKK
+420 GTVFAFALREYTAKT
-435 KPARG
+435 PARA

>member
-12 GHLSCDVNGGALPAV
+12 GHLSCDVNGGALPAI

-33 HYDLTYQATGGLM
+33 HYGLTYQATGGLM

-76 VFLAGIGLAALGFM
+76 VFLAGMGLAAVGFM

-110 HPEGARFANKVSGQ
+110 HPEGARFANKVSGK

-145 LLATFFLSWF
+145 LLATFFLSWL
-155 GMPGMAIFGLLATV
+155 GMPGTFIFGLLATV
-169 TASILTLLIMRMA
+169 MASILLLLIMRMV
-182 APQAA
+182 APEAA
-187 AAAQRTAQ
+187 AAAQRTATAAYGAHQ
-195 AAFGNTKSAT
+195 AGTQGKDASGQPGGAT
-205 NAPPATAPSGESV
+205 PDAEGGE
-218 DGDTAG
+218 A
-224 AADGANTEA
+224 
-233 ASTADGA
+233 
-240 AKNGE
+240 
-245 GDEPQNNWREFS
+245 PQNNWHEFS

-263 ITRSILFIGFNT
+263 IARSILFVGFNT

-287 SKAAGAVALT
+287 SKTAGAVALT
-297 IFCTFGVMSNILGGV
+297 IFCTFGVASNILGGV
-312 LADRHGFRAIVRLGF
+312 LADRHGFRVIVRLGF
-327 ALVTPTVLA
+327 ALMTPAVLA
-336 FSLMPGLYAA
+336 FGLLPNLYAA
-346 YAMLPLLGF
+346 YALLPLLGF
-355 VLYVPF
+355 VLYAPF

-375 IGFASGVTLGLATS
+375 IGFASGITLGLATS
-389 LGGVFAPVLGW
+389 LGGIFAPLLGW
-400 VADNHGLP
+400 IADNHGLP
-408 RTFQCLALVALV
+408 RTFQCLAVVALI
-420 GTVFAFSLRKCEEKK
+420 GTVFAFALREHAAKA
-435 KPARG
+435 PAKTARA

>member
-1 MDKKKISLVSL
+1 
-12 GHLSCDVNGGALPAV
+12 
-27 LPFLRT
+27 
-33 HYDLTYQATGGLM
+33 M

-58 LFGLM
+58 IFGLM

-76 VFLAGIGLAALGFM
+76 VFLAGLGLTAVGFM
-90 SSYWAIFAAIGLS
+90 SSYWAIFAAIGVS

-131 IFSIGGNAGFVIGP
+131 IFSIGGNAGFVLGP

-169 TASILTLLIMRMA
+169 TASILTLLIMRMV
-182 APQAA
+182 APEAA
-187 AAAQRTAQ
+187 AAAHRTAQ
-195 AAFGNTKSAT
+195 AAYGNTSGAMGTPSAD
-205 NAPPATAPSGESV
+205 ASAEVQGEV
-218 DGDTAG
+218 PG
-224 AADGANTEA
+224 DGAKTND
-233 ASTADGA
+233 ADA
-240 AKNGE
+240 
-245 GDEPQNNWREFS
+245 PQNNWREFS

-287 SKAAGAVALT
+287 SKAAGAIALT
-297 IFCTFGVMSNILGGV
+297 IFSTFGVMSNILGGV
-312 LADRHGFRAIVRLGF
+312 LADKYGFRAIVRLGF
-327 ALVTPTVLA
+327 ALVTPVVLA

-408 RTFQCLALVALV
+408 RTFQCLALIALV
-420 GTVFAFSLRKCEEKK
+420 GTVFAYSLRKYEEKK
-435 KPARG
+435 KPAKA

>member
-12 GHLSCDVNGGALPAV
+12 GHLSCDVNGGALPAI

-33 HYDLTYQATGGLM
+33 HYGLTYQATGGLM

-76 VFLAGIGLAALGFM
+76 VFLAGMGLAAVGFM

-110 HPEGARFANKVSGQ
+110 HPEGARFANKVSGK

-145 LLATFFLSWF
+145 LLATFFLSWL
-155 GMPGMAIFGLLATV
+155 GMPGTFIFGLLATV
-169 TASILTLLIMRMA
+169 MASILLLLIMRMV
-182 APQAA
+182 APEAA
-187 AAAQRTAQ
+187 AAAQRTATAAYGAPQ
-195 AAFGNTKSAT
+195 AGTQGKDASGQPGGAT
-205 NAPPATAPSGESV
+205 PDAEGGE
-218 DGDTAG
+218 A
-224 AADGANTEA
+224 
-233 ASTADGA
+233 
-240 AKNGE
+240 
-245 GDEPQNNWREFS
+245 PQNNWHEFS

-263 ITRSILFIGFNT
+263 IARSILFVGFNT

-287 SKAAGAVALT
+287 SKTAGAVALT
-297 IFCTFGVMSNILGGV
+297 IFCTFGVASNILGGV
-312 LADRHGFRAIVRLGF
+312 LADRHGFRVIVRLGF
-327 ALVTPTVLA
+327 ALMTPAVLA
-336 FSLMPGLYAA
+336 FGLLPNLYAA
-346 YAMLPLLGF
+346 YALLPLLGF
-355 VLYVPF
+355 VLYAPF

-375 IGFASGVTLGLATS
+375 IGFASGITLGLATS
-389 LGGVFAPVLGW
+389 LGGIFAPLLGW
-400 VADNHGLP
+400 IADNHGLP
-408 RTFQCLALVALV
+408 RTFQCLAVVALI
-420 GTVFAFSLRKCEEKK
+420 GTVFAFALREHAAKA
-435 KPARG
+435 PAKTARA

>member
-33 HYDLTYQATGGLM
+33 HYGLTYQATGGLM

-58 LFGLM
+58 IFGLM

-76 VFLAGIGLAALGFM
+76 VFLAGLGLTAVGFM
-90 SSYWAIFAAIGLS
+90 SSYWAIFAAIGVS

-169 TASILTLLIMRMA
+169 TASILTLLIMRMV
-182 APQAA
+182 APEAA

-195 AAFGNTKSAT
+195 AAYGNTPGAT
-205 NAPPATAPSGESV
+205 GTPPADVSAEVPG
-218 DGDTAG
+218 DGVKNND
-224 AADGANTEA
+224 ADA
-233 ASTADGA
+233 
-240 AKNGE
+240 
-245 GDEPQNNWREFS
+245 PQNNWREFS

-297 IFCTFGVMSNILGGV
+297 IFSTFGVMSNILGGV
-312 LADRHGFRAIVRLGF
+312 LADKYGFRAIVRLGF
-327 ALVTPTVLA
+327 ALVTPVVLA
-336 FSLMPGLYAA
+336 FSLMPNLYAA

-408 RTFQCLALVALV
+408 RTFQCLALVALA
-420 GTVFAFSLRKCEEKK
+420 GTVFAFSLRKYEEKK
-435 KPARG
+435 KAAKA

>member
-33 HYDLTYQATGGLM
+33 HYGLSYQATGGLM

-76 VFLAGIGLAALGFM
+76 VFLAGIGLTAVGFM
-90 SSYWAIFAAIGLS
+90 SSYWAIFAAIGVS

-110 HPEGARFANKVSGQ
+110 HPEGARFANKVSGE

-131 IFSIGGNAGFVIGP
+131 IFSIGGNAGFVVGP
-145 LLATFFLSWF
+145 LLATFFLTMF
-155 GMPGMAIFGLLATV
+155 GMPGMVIFGVLATV
-169 TASILTLLIMRMA
+169 MASILLLLIMRMV
-182 APQAA
+182 APEAA

-195 AAFGNTKSAT
+195 AAYGPPRSA
-205 NAPPATAPSGESV
+205 E
-218 DGDTAG
+218 DTQAAH
-224 AADGANTEA
+224 AADGSAKSDEDA
-233 ASTADGA
+233 AL
-240 AKNGE
+240 
-245 GDEPQNNWREFS
+245 QNNWHEFS

-297 IFCTFGVMSNILGGV
+297 VFCTFGVMSNILGGV
-312 LADRHGFRAIVRLGF
+312 LADKYGFRAIVRLAF
-327 ALVTPTVLA
+327 ALVTPVVLA
-336 FSLMPGLYAA
+336 FSLMPNLYAA

-400 VADNHGLP
+400 VADNYGLP
-408 RTFQCLALVALV
+408 RTFQCLAVVALV
-420 GTVFAFSLRKCEEKK
+420 GTIFAFTLRKYEEKK
-435 KPARG
+435 KTGHSA